1 MQGKSAFDAGQLRE
15 RGDRLHIKYDKI
27 HIWYFYV
34 LQPIKLPTKSPIED
48 VIDMALNK
56 QKCTAAQLAERL
68 GMAASNFS
76 LARNSRR
83 SFPLA
88 VLLSMFELAEISA
101 EERIKVLEW
110 VAFKQFIGV
119 QK

>member
-1 MQGKSAFDAGQLRE
+1 MISTA
-15 RGDRLHIKYDKI
+15 
-27 HIWYFYV
+27 
-34 LQPIKLPTKSPIED
+34 LQ
-48 VIDMALNK
+48 K
-56 QKCTAAQLAERL
+56 QKCTAAELADRL
-68 GMAASNFS
+68 GMAPSNFS

-83 SFPLA
+83 SLPLA

-110 VAFKQFIGV
+110 VAFKQVIGV